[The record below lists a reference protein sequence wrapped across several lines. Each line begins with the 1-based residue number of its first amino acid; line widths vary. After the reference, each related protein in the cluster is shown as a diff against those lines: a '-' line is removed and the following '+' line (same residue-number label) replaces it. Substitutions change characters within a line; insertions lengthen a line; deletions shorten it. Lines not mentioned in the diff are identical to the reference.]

1 MDLITGS
8 LIIGT
13 SYALLETVMAIEKAL
28 DFTSRKWNKLLDYNG
43 LKDYKIKDKKITNTG
58 YKIKIEIPIGGTA
71 SELEKL
77 KEHIEKSYKCKC
89 IIEDIQFSNYVNIE
103 LITKEI
109 KQQEYKP
116 IILPETTLL
125 LGYDF
130 RGDAITVDMLS
141 TPHLLISGLS
151 GQGKTGL
158 LRTLICNLQ
167 NCDKV
172 IINGF
177 KDDFKDINIRHINSL
192 EDIKDYIQDLLE
204 AIEVGSKRSRPLYVM
219 LEELGKVKDKEL
231 ISNITKL
238 LQYGRHN
245 KIYVIGIIQIATKEE
260 LKFKSY
266 FNARVSFKQL
276 DSSSYGVA
284 LGVSVDKDLNKREFY
299 VLSEKLQRGKTYN
312 LEY

>member
-13 SYALLETVMAIEKAL
+13 SYALLETVMAIGKAL
-28 DFTSRKWNKLLDYNG
+28 DFTSRKWNELLDYNG

-58 YKIKIEIPIGGTA
+58 YQIKIEVPTGGATA
-71 SELEKL
+71 ELENL

-89 IIEDIQFSNYVNIE
+89 VIEDVQLSNYVNLE

-109 KQQEYKP
+109 EQQEYKP

-141 TPHLLISGLS
+141 TPHVLISGLS

-158 LRTLICNLQ
+158 LRTLICNLY

-177 KDDFKDINIRHINSL
+177 KEDFKDINIRHINSL
-192 EDIKDYIQDLLE
+192 EDVKDYIQDLLE
-204 AIEVGSKRSRPLYVM
+204 DIEVGSNRSRPLYVI